1 MKSSSQLLTN
11 ILMAGKVGS
20 DGRKKKDK
28 KLKKVLL
35 FCLEAPVYVDG
46 CLAHSLRRQDR
57 QRAEKFA
64 CLFMQH

>member
-11 ILMAGKVGS
+11 ILMAGKVSS

-57 QRAEKFA
+57 
-64 CLFMQH
+64 